1 MKTLIEAVEAWI
13 DERVF
18 ANSWTA
24 DHEPKF
30 EELKKRAH
38 ANETIAVRDADRI
51 SKLERA
57 VSVLAMPSSEA
68 DAKFDEYERKL
79 SVLHERVGEL
89 DRRVQLYLD
98 SPSPESN
105 GEESTVTELS
115 MRLDDIDSKLDDL
128 ECSVEEKVDSCD
140 VDDRVESAIEDIDF
154 PDSYAIEVMIDDALE
169 TKVMDAVKAELDATD
184 FKVTVER

>member
-1 MKTLIEAVEAWI
+1 MKTLIEAVEKWI
-13 DERVF
+13 DDKITD
-18 ANSWTA
+18 N
-24 DHEPKF
+24 
-30 EELKKRAH
+30 
-38 ANETIAVRDADRI
+38 IAVDRADRM
-51 SKLERA
+51 SHSA
-57 VSVLAMPSSEA
+57 TVDLAELN
-68 DAKFDEYERKL
+68 AKFNEYERKL

-98 SPSPESN
+98 SPSPESDS
-105 GEESTVTELS
+105 EESTVTELS

-140 VDDRVESAIEDIDF
+140 VDDRVESAIEDIDI

-169 TKVMDAVKAELDATD
+169 TKVMDAVRAELDATD